1 MIYICNIDWN
11 VLVFK
16 VCMFIK
22 MNNFNISKICNMF
35 VSIIKFGVLFFLVML
50 ICYKI
55 MSLII

>member
-22 MNNFNISKICNMF
+22 MNNFNNSKICNML

-55 MSLII
+55 MSFII